1 MLDTSQP
8 EEVLLDE
15 NKEAEEH
22 DFYMV
27 RHCTR
32 AVMTCLALPS
42 AVLCR
47 GLQVRPVAEPPAVP
61 WA

>member
-22 DFYMV
+22 EFYMV

-32 AVMTCLALPS
+32 AVVARLALPS
-42 AVLCR
+42 AVLWPGCA
-47 GLQVRPVAEPPAVP
+47 GTACG
-61 WA
+61 